1 MKQNK
6 MKGSAILVV
15 IFSSIAFFIYVM
27 SVYSEA
33 EHFNIIQNKYE
44 KNINKK
50 YEVDEDSGLLLQHN
64 FKRTMKMNFM
74 KKFLK
79 NIKY

>member
-6 MKGSAILVV
+6 IKGSAILVV

-44 KNINKK
+44 KNISNKYK
-50 YEVDEDSGLLLQHN
+50 VDETKFYNETL
-64 FKRTMKMNFM
+64 
-74 KKFLK
+74 KKFQEM
-79 NIKY
+79 NNNF

>member
-6 MKGSAILVV
+6 IKGSAILVV

-44 KNINKK
+44 KNISDK
-50 YEVDEDSGLLLQHN
+50 YKVDEKEFYDETL
-64 FKRTMKMNFM
+64 
-74 KKFLK
+74 KKFQEM
-79 NIKY
+79 NNNF

>member
-1 MKQNK
+1 MKINNI
-6 MKGSAILVV
+6 KGSAILVV

-44 KNINKK
+44 KNISNKYK
-50 YEVDEDSGLLLQHN
+50 VDETKFYDETL
-64 FKRTMKMNFM
+64 
-74 KKFLK
+74 KKFQEM
-79 NIKY
+79 NNNF

>member
-6 MKGSAILVV
+6 IKGSAILVV

-33 EHFNIIQNKYE
+33 EHFNIMQNKYE

-50 YEVDEDSGLLLQHN
+50 YEVDEN
-64 FKRTMKMNFM
+64 E
-74 KKFLK
+74 
-79 NIKY
+79 

>member
-1 MKQNK
+1 MKLNK
-6 MKGSAILVV
+6 IKGSAILVV

-50 YEVDEDSGLLLQHN
+50 YEVDENEFYEKILEEYQILN
-64 FKRTMKMNFM
+64 NV
-74 KKFLK
+74 
-79 NIKY
+79 

>member
-1 MKQNK
+1 MKKNK
-6 MKGSAILVV
+6 IKGSAILVV

-50 YEVDEDSGLLLQHN
+50 YEVDENEFYEKILEEYQILN
-64 FKRTMKMNFM
+64 NV
-74 KKFLK
+74 
-79 NIKY
+79 

>member
-6 MKGSAILVV
+6 IKGSAILAV

-33 EHFNIIQNKYE
+33 EHYNIIQNKYE

-50 YEVDEDSGLLLQHN
+50 YEVDENEFYEKILEEYQILN
-64 FKRTMKMNFM
+64 NV
-74 KKFLK
+74 
-79 NIKY
+79 

>member
-50 YEVDEDSGLLLQHN
+50 YFHII
-64 FKRTMKMNFM
+64 F
-74 KKFLK
+74 
-79 NIKY
+79 

>member
-6 MKGSAILVV
+6 IKGSAILVV

-50 YEVDEDSGLLLQHN
+50 YEVYENEFYEKILEEYQILN
-64 FKRTMKMNFM
+64 NV
-74 KKFLK
+74 
-79 NIKY
+79 

>member
-50 YEVDEDSGLLLQHN
+50 YEVDEN
-64 FKRTMKMNFM
+64 EFY
-74 KKFLK
+74 KKILEEYQIL
-79 NIKY
+79 NNV

>member
-6 MKGSAILVV
+6 IKGSAILVV

-50 YEVDEDSGLLLQHN
+50 YEVDENEFYEKILEECQILN
-64 FKRTMKMNFM
+64 NV
-74 KKFLK
+74 
-79 NIKY
+79 